1 MHRYLLY
8 LLLFCHLIFL
18 FSCDKDKLKAPQSSF
33 LVVDPVTLTTTPSQG
48 SNSHKITDIWYYV
61 DGQFKGIFPV
71 GNVMP
76 IISSGNAEITL
87 FAGIKNNG
95 ISATRAPYSLYNS
108 VTIHQDVEP
117 GKTYTVSPNFEYNSG
132 AFFYY
137 CDNFDL
143 GSGTT
148 GSYFT
153 PVGDSFYVYTA
164 DPAKTFGGIGKSV
177 YMSMSDSK
185 RSAEMLQSIPYFLPS
200 GGATIYLELNYK
212 CNQPFTVG
220 VIGTGSS
227 APERRTALT
236 VNKSDDWNKIYVSL
250 TSVVSMQPT
259 FPSYQVFIHADKRVT
274 SPEIY
279 IDNVK
284 LIYQ

>member
-33 LVVDPVTLTTTPSQG
+33 LVVNPVNLKTNYLTQG

-71 GNVMP
+71 GSVMP
-76 IISSGNAEITL
+76 IISSGNAEITM

-108 VTIHQDVEP
+108 VTIRQDVEP
-117 GKTYTVSPNFEYNSG
+117 GKTYTVSPTFEYNSG

-137 CDNFDL
+137 CDDFE
-143 GSGTT
+143 GT
-148 GSYFT
+148 GSYFSRA
-153 PVGDSFYVYTA
+153 GDSFYVYTA
-164 DPAKTFGGIGKSV
+164 DPAKTFGGTGKSV

-185 RSAEMLQSIPYFLPS
+185 RTAEMLQSIPYFLPS

-220 VIGTGSS
+220 VIGGGFD
-227 APERRTALT
+227 RKTALT
-236 VNKSDDWNKIYVSL
+236 INKTEEWNKIYISL
-250 TSVVSMQPT
+250 TSAVSTQPT
-259 FPSYQVFIHADKRVT
+259 YSSYQVFIHADKRVT